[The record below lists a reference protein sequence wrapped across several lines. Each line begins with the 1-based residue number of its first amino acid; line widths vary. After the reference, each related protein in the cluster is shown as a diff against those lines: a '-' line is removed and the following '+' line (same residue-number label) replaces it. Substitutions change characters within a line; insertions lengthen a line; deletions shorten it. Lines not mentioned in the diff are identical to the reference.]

1 VLGLAYSLRPNLG
14 GVGGCAQPATGQ
26 SDELMGWR
34 KGRMDILTWAW
45 RTRCRMTPGFGFWTT
60 GIGGGM
66 LRVNLR
72 NSSDKLSSLRTIPLS
87 LLDSIDSV
95 VIDRLRCDRQTHN
108 EGRCKHH
115 R

>member
-1 VLGLAYSLRPNLG
+1 
-14 GVGGCAQPATGQ
+14 
-26 SDELMGWR
+26 
-34 KGRMDILTWAW
+34 
-45 RTRCRMTPGFGFWTT
+45 
-60 GIGGGM
+60 M